1 MKIIKC
7 PECGAEIKSA
17 EDIDYVEDG
26 AIFYAVGLDKDGYL
40 SYEQKDIRTYEAGE
54 FICAS
59 CDATLP
65 FTSDEDVRK
74 YLIKIKKSK

>member
-7 PECGAEIKSA
+7 PECGTEIKSA
-17 EDIDYVEDG
+17 EDITYVEDG

-40 SYEQKDIRTYEAGE
+40 SYEQKDIRTYETGK

-59 CDATLP
+59 CNTHLP
-65 FTSDEDVRK
+65 FVSDEDVRK
-74 YLIKIKKSK
+74 YFAKNKKSK

>member
-7 PECGAEIKSA
+7 QECGVKIKSA

-26 AIFYAVGLDKDGYL
+26 SIFYAVGLDKDGYL
-40 SYEQKDIRTYEAGE
+40 SYEQKDTRTYEAGE
-54 FICAS
+54 FIC
-59 CDATLP
+59 ATLP

-74 YLIKIKKSK
+74 DLVNLKKSK